1 MVDDLRT
8 IAASFDQRAARY
20 STVEWHRD
28 YARRFVELASLE
40 PGQRVLDAGAG
51 TGFAT
56 IEIARRVGAA
66 GTVVAVDASAG
77 MLAHLQ
83 IVIDAEHLSHIEL
96 LQGDAT
102 SLPELPG
109 STFDAVLCSSAL
121 LYMSADSALREWH
134 RLLKPRG
141 SVGFSTMCADS
152 PPPGR
157 LFRECARAFGLALED
172 PSAALGSD
180 ERCREAFHSA
190 GFAEVRVIPGSIQLS
205 PSDLS
210 VAWESNFRSTGHTS
224 VRGLSQ
230 EKLDLLRERYEA
242 ALQSALA
249 VDATA
254 LTTGGALFAFAR
266 KPLTDRSSDSG
277 RHSDDS
283 GVSYT

>member
-1 MVDDLRT
+1 
-8 IAASFDQRAARY
+8 
-20 STVEWHRD
+20 
-28 YARRFVELASLE
+28 
-40 PGQRVLDAGAG
+40 
-51 TGFAT
+51 
-56 IEIARRVGAA
+56 
-66 GTVVAVDASAG
+66 
-77 MLAHLQ
+77 
-83 IVIDAEHLSHIEL
+83 
-96 LQGDAT
+96 
-102 SLPELPG
+102 
-109 STFDAVLCSSAL
+109 
-121 LYMSADSALREWH
+121 
-134 RLLKPRG
+134 
-141 SVGFSTMCADS
+141 
-152 PPPGR
+152 
-157 LFRECARAFGLALED
+157 
-172 PSAALGSD
+172 
-180 ERCREAFHSA
+180 
-190 GFAEVRVIPGSIQLS
+190 VIPGSIQLS